1 MKVILNQLSL
11 VRRRE
16 SPVQKDIVGTLMME
30 TVRRLPVNWSH
41 KVKKD
46 QVLFFSYHRPVVFS
60 MVELIL
66 EYMNESIY
74 GSYTW
79 LTLFVQLHDSLDNGS
94 WSFEEMPNKS
104 VPSLLSFYFAFNYVI
119 FVILAHIT

>member
-1 MKVILNQLSL
+1 M
-11 VRRRE
+11 
-16 SPVQKDIVGTLMME
+16 
-30 TVRRLPVNWSH
+30 
-41 KVKKD
+41 KKD
-46 QVLFFSYHRPVVFS
+46 QVLFFSYHRPVVFF

>member
-16 SPVQKDIVGTLMME
+16 SLVQKDIVGTLIME
-30 TVRRLPVNWSH
+30 TVRGLLVNWSH

-46 QVLFFSYHRPVVFS
+46 QVLFFSYHRPVVFF